1 MERAPER
8 ATVFH
13 TEFREDLRY
22 WVKSERATAIRVLDL
37 VEAILRDPFQGL
49 GKPEPLRFSLSANWS
64 RRISAEHRLVYEVSD
79 AEIIIVS
86 CRFHY

>member
-1 MERAPER
+1 MS
-8 ATVFH
+8 
-13 TEFREDLRY
+13 REIYWSKEAAKDLGFWKKTNRPVA
-22 WVKSERATAIRVLDL
+22 VKIAKLIESIKN
-37 VEAILRDPFQGL
+37 DPFKGI